1 MPAAETHRTVAGPR
15 RGSRGF
21 TLVEALAAL
30 GFLAIVI
37 PVAVHGLQVASLAGQ
52 LALRKTEAAR
62 VADRVLGG
70 LIATGQWSQSPQG
83 TVREDGR
90 EYQWRAQSQAWQDA
104 TLKLVT
110 VEVTYL
116 VQERRFDL
124 RLGTLVDTATTPL

>member
-1 MPAAETHRTVAGPR
+1 MRAVDPHRTGAGPR
-15 RGSRGF
+15 RRSRGF

-37 PVAVHGLQVASLAGQ
+37 PVAVRALQVASLAGQ

-62 VADRVLGG
+62 VADRVLGEMV
-70 LIATGQWSQSPQG
+70 ATGQWNQSQQG
-83 TVREDGR
+83 AVREGDR
-90 EYQWRAQSQAWQDA
+90 EYRWRVQSQAWQDA

-116 VQERRFDL
+116 VQNQNFDL
-124 RLGTLVDTATTPL
+124 RLGTLVDTTQP